1 MWHNRYAICFNT
13 SHVVIYLK
21 LNANGTHKFSKFQ
34 YISCCYLSGHFQSKW
49 IDKIG
54 FNTSHVVIYQICFP
68 SPTHSK
74 DVSIHLM
81 LLFICV
87 RDSIMGI
94 EPQFQYISCCYL
106 SPDHLKMQPFEPAF
120 QYISCCYLSETTQ
133 IYLDLS
139 EEFQYISC
147 CYLSQHAS
155 KSKRSCKVSIHL
167 MLLFISFRSYAFKSS
182 KCVSIHLMLLFISQ
196 MFILSLPTK

>member
-1 MWHNRYAICFNT
+1 MQTELINSVSFNT
-13 SHVVIYLK
+13 SHVVIYRGIFSQ
-21 LNANGTHKFSKFQ
+21 NGLIRS
-34 YISCCYLSGHFQSKW
+34 
-49 IDKIG
+49 
-54 FNTSHVVIYQICFP
+54 
-68 SPTHSK
+68 
-74 DVSIHLM
+74 VSIHLM
-81 LLFICV
+81 LLFIKFV
-87 RDSIMGI
+87 FHHQRTVKT
-94 EPQFQYISCCYL
+94 FQYISCCYL